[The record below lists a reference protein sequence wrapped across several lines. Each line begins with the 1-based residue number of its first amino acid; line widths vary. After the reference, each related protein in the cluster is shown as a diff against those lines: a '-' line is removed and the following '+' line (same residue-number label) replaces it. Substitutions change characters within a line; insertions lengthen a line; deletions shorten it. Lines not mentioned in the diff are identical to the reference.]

1 MRIGVIGAG
10 RIGGTLA
17 RKWVAVGHEVW
28 IANSRGPASLAQMA
42 REVPGI
48 TPATV
53 ADAAREGQVVLL
65 AVPWAKPEALRGNPT
80 SSREKSSSTLLT
92 TTRATASCSTWGV
105 PPPVRKWL
113 AVCQARK

>member
-28 IANSRGPASLAQMA
+28 IANSEGRLPLHKWPVRCRASPPPQWLTRPGKVKWYYSPCPGPN
-42 REVPGI
+42 R
-48 TPATV
+48 
-53 ADAAREGQVVLL
+53 RHC
-65 AVPWAKPEALRGNPT
+65 RNPT

-92 TTRATASCSTWGV
+92 TTEQRRA
-105 PPPVRKWL
+105 VRPGEFHL
-113 AVCQARK
+113 Q